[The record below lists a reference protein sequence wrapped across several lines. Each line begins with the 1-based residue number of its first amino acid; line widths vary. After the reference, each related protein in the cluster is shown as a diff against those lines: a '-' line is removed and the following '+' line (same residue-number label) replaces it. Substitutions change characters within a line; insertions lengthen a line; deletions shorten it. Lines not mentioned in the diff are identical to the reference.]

1 MVKKWCALKK
11 ESLFILLLL
20 LCFCGYNISKSY
32 GFVLFPDEFGYW
44 AYASML
50 VGYDWSDI
58 VSLGS
63 YYSYGYCLILF
74 PIFRLCKNAVV
85 AYRIAIAVNFVL
97 LGVCFWIW
105 KKLIERIFANG
116 NETRRV
122 FYAAI
127 AVFYPSWLVY
137 GRTTLAEI
145 VIVTAYAAI
154 CLLLYDYLENNK
166 MSTLIILV
174 LTLVYIHFVH
184 MRTIAVLIAC
194 VMTLA
199 VYYAVK
205 KKRIKQ
211 CVVFLCM
218 LAIIFVLGYG
228 LKEWITGNIYA
239 TSDVVS
245 TNDYAGQVGKLTY
258 MFTIEGFWNLIV
270 SVAGKALYL
279 GIASFGLAY
288 FGMWYVTK
296 KVINGIKE
304 WKEKQEISADK
315 WFYLFVLLATIGVIM
330 VNAIYT
336 IHPSRV
342 DALTYGRY
350 HEYVVPILMILGL
363 IEIGENVKILQKL
376 VAFLLVEAVMTAL
389 VVWSLSTYGQTNM
402 HGYMMIG
409 MSYHHQIE
417 EFEPIRFHWQAYGI
431 GAVLCCIVTAG
442 LLWINRRKGMEVCM
456 ILVVALEMLL
466 AVRAGTLYLDAS
478 ALGAYRDTKIV
489 QRIETLQ
496 EEQDRDIYYLL
507 TDKDYALISILQ
519 FMMRDEDI
527 HIISKDDLE
536 KQILQEED
544 LLLSDYRN
552 PLSEMLQE
560 QYDTFMVNGHFV
572 LFYNDDKARR

>member
-1 MVKKWCALKK
+1 MVVKKWCTQNK
-11 ESLFILLLL
+11 ESVFVIVLL

-32 GFVLFPDEFGYW
+32 GYVLFPDEFGYW
-44 AYASML
+44 AYSAML
-50 VGYDWSDI
+50 AGYDWSDI

-63 YYSYGYCLILF
+63 YYSYGYSLILF
-74 PIFRLCKNAVV
+74 PIFVLCKNAVT
-85 AYRIAIAVNFVL
+85 AYRVAIAVNFVL
-97 LGVCFWIW
+97 LTACFFAYKGLIG
-105 KKLIERIFANG
+105 KLFKHSGEKRKAFC
-116 NETRRV
+116 
-122 FYAAI
+122 AAI

-145 VIVTAYAAI
+145 VIVTLYSAI
-154 CLLLYDYLENNK
+154 CLLLYDYLENNR
-166 MSTLIILV
+166 MSTLIMLV
-174 LTLVYIHFVH
+174 LALIYIHFVH

-199 VYYAVK
+199 VYYVVK

-211 CVVFLCM
+211 CMVFLGM
-218 LAIIFVLGYG
+218 LAIIFALGYA
-228 LKEWITGNIYA
+228 LKEWIAGNIYA
-239 TSDVVS
+239 ASDTVN
-245 TNDYAGQVGKLTY
+245 TNDYKGQMGKIAY
-258 MFTIEGFWNLIV
+258 MFTGEGFWNLIV
-270 SVAGKALYL
+270 SVAGKVLYL

-288 FGMWYVTK
+288 FGMWHAMK
-296 KVINGIKE
+296 KVFEAMKE
-304 WKEKQEISADK
+304 WKEKQEIGADK
-315 WFYLFVLLATIGVIM
+315 WFYFFVLLATVGVIM

-336 IHPSRV
+336 IQPSRV

-350 HEYVVPILMILGL
+350 HEYVVSILMILGL
-363 IEIGENVKILQKL
+363 VEISNNGNVYRKL
-376 VAFLLVEAVMTAL
+376 VIFLIAEAVMTAL
-389 VVWSLSTYGQTNM
+389 VTWSLSTYGQTNI

-409 MSYHHQIE
+409 MSYLHQLG
-417 EFEPIRFHWQAYGI
+417 EFEPVRFHWQAYGLGVI
-431 GAVLCCIVTAG
+431 FTCMVTVG
-442 LLWINRRKGMEVCM
+442 LLWMNRRKGMEVCM

-466 AVRAGTLYLDAS
+466 AVRAGSLYLDAS

-496 EEQDRDIYYLL
+496 EEQDREIYYLL
-507 TDKDYALISILQ
+507 TEKDYALISILQ

-552 PLSEMLQE
+552 PLSEMFQE

-572 LFYNDDKARR
+572 LFYND